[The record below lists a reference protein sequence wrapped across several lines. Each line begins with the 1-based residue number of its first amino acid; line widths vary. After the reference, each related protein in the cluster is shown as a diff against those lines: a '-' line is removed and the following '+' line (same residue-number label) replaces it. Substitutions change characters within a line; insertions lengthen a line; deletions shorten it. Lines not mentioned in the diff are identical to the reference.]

1 MYFIISSNSG
11 LKNKNNMTKI
21 IFTLILALFSASL
34 FADYA
39 EKYIAAEHFFNQA
52 KNEEAR
58 LAFEKLAGATQEP
71 RARDQCLSMAVRA
84 LVRQDKPDEAMQ
96 LAGKINDHC
105 IAANCRMEVF
115 LKKNAAAELVAAYAG
130 EDLGQWPEYLNHH
143 GYFKRGKAYYLARD
157 HDKAADDLAKAIE
170 LAGCNNIM
178 KAEALQLL
186 ANMAGDPGKKL
197 EWTLKII
204 DLKGIADSHFYLE
217 AVMWVTDV
225 YIRKNEFAGAEE
237 ILKAASPRLEGYW
250 KFRVLSRRGDLE
262 LARGNKA
269 GAKEYYSQALKIE
282 HQFKPFIDHVK
293 KQLEGME

>member
-1 MYFIISSNSG
+1 MVIKPRIPCVKITIALIAAILSG
-11 LKNKNNMTKI
+11 
-21 IFTLILALFSASL
+21 ADL

-39 EKYIAAEHFFNQA
+39 AKYLAAEHLFIQR
-52 KNEEAR
+52 KNDEAR
-58 LAFEKLAGATQEP
+58 LAFEALAGATLEP
-71 RARDQCLSMAVRA
+71 RARGQCLSMAVIA
-84 LVRQDKPDEAMQ
+84 LARQKKYDEAMQ
-96 LAGKINDHC
+96 LSGKIKDPYLAAGSRMKVYLAKGAPGEL
-105 IAANCRMEVF
+105 IADF
-115 LKKNAAAELVAAYAG
+115 AG
-130 EDLGQWPEYLNHH
+130 ECMDEWPEYLNHH
-143 GYFKRGKAYYLARD
+143 GYFSRGKAYYLVRD
-157 HDKAADDLAKAIE
+157 HDNAADDLAKAIE

-197 EWTLKII
+197 ELTLKII

-217 AVMWVTDV
+217 AVMWITDV
-225 YIRKNEFAGAEE
+225 YIRKKEFAGAEE
-237 ILKAASPRLEGYW
+237 ILQAASPRLEGYW